1 MWGKWVHQNRFW
13 ISLINL
19 SLFHWQGPAIMAL
32 QSWQAGKRVCWSKN
46 CAPRLGPWFS
56 EGLRGGGAN
65 PYPSSWITAEAETVG
80 SSATTPASY
89 KHRGHSGAPI
99 QFLSSNTRPIEP
111 HYVVVKQHTPDW
123 APSCSCQATHIRLSP
138 RLFLSSNINRI
149 ESHPV
154 LVKQRSCDWVP
165 SCWRTEWL
173 CWLGLPV
180 PNVAFWN
187 FDTKQAKPAKTTAER
202 SFRNR
207 QATKSIDG
215 IKNDIA

>member
-1 MWGKWVHQNRFW
+1 
-13 ISLINL
+13 
-19 SLFHWQGPAIMAL
+19 MAL

-65 PYPSSWITAEAETVG
+65 PYPSSWITAETVG

-111 HYVVVKQHTPDW
+111 HNVVVKQHTSDW

-138 RLFLSSNINRI
+138 RLFLSSNTNRI

-154 LVKQRSCDWVP
+154 LVKQHSCDWVP

-173 CWLGLPV
+173 RWLGLPCLTLLSGTSIRSKQNQ
-180 PNVAFWN
+180 PKPLRNVASEPTSNQEHRWY
-187 FDTKQAKPAKTTAER
+187 KKWH
-202 SFRNR
+202 SV
-207 QATKSIDG
+207 IY
-215 IKNDIA
+215 I